1 MAADARDALAAPI
14 ATIVTV
20 ASVGRAAHVARQHEG
35 LDLWAPDVRR
45 VVVQIGDRT
54 WPIPGADIVDCTGP
68 GPVRLGEARNAG
80 AAAAL
85 SGHSAT
91 GSISAT
97 APVDPSADAS
107 NADTDSADPGLLVFL
122 DADCVPA
129 PGLVDRYLDAATRD
143 PGAVLCGPVTYLAEG
158 TGEVGVAK
166 LPALIDPHPAR
177 PDPPAGTLRRAT
189 EREYDLFWLLSFAVT
204 AATWRRIADDFGG
217 FHEGYAGYGAED
229 TDFGAQL
236 LAHGIPLTWVGGAH
250 ALHQWHPVSSPP
262 VEHLDDILRNGAL
275 FRDRHGRWP
284 MEGWL
289 RRFEEMGLVRRDGGD
304 WVRADG

>member
-1 MAADARDALAAPI
+1 MAADPNTPVTVI
-14 ATIVTV
+14 TV
-20 ASVGRAAHVARQHEG
+20 ASRGRADHVARQHEG
-35 LDLWAPDVRR
+35 LDLWAPNARR

-54 WPIPGADIVDCTGP
+54 WPIPGAEIVDRTGP

-80 AAAAL
+80 A
-85 SGHSAT
+85 
-91 GSISAT
+91 
-97 APVDPSADAS
+97 
-107 NADTDSADPGLLVFL
+107 DSADSGLLVFL

-129 PGLVDRYLDAATRD
+129 PGLIAGYAAAAERD
-143 PGAVLCGPVTYLAEG
+143 PGAVLSGPVTYLAKG
-158 TGEVGVAK
+158 TGEAGVVK
-166 LPALIDPHPAR
+166 LPELIAPHPAR
-177 PDPPAGTLRRAT
+177 PNPPADELRRAT
-189 EREYDLFWLLSFAVT
+189 VAEHDLFWSLSFAVT

-275 FRDRHGRWP
+275 FRDRHGHWP

-304 WVRADG
+304 WVRTDG

>member
-1 MAADARDALAAPI
+1 M
-14 ATIVTV
+14 
-20 ASVGRAAHVARQHEG
+20 
-35 LDLWAPDVRR
+35 
-45 VVVQIGDRT
+45 
-54 WPIPGADIVDCTGP
+54 
-68 GPVRLGEARNAG
+68 
-80 AAAAL
+80 
-85 SGHSAT
+85 
-91 GSISAT
+91 
-97 APVDPSADAS
+97 
-107 NADTDSADPGLLVFL
+107 
-122 DADCVPA
+122 PA
-129 PGLVDRYLDAATRD
+129 PGLVDRYLDAAGRD

-158 TGEVGVAK
+158 TGEVVVAK

-189 EREYDLFWLLSFAVT
+189 EREHDLFWSLSFAVT
-204 AATWRRIADDFGG
+204 AAAWRRIGDAFGG
-217 FHEGYAGYGAED
+217 FHPGYAGYGAED

-289 RRFEEMGLVRRDGGD
+289 RRFEEMGLVRRDGDD
-304 WVRADG
+304 WVKVAR

>member
-1 MAADARDALAAPI
+1 MAADGRCGFAASAPTALAATAANRAR

-20 ASVGRAAHVARQHEG
+20 ASVGRADHVARQHEG
-35 LDLWAPDVRR
+35 LDLWAPEAHRI
-45 VVVQIGDRT
+45 VVQIGPDT
-54 WPIPGADIVDCTGP
+54 WPVPGARIVDRTGP

-85 SGHSAT
+85 DCPSGPPAT
-91 GSISAT
+91 II
-97 APVDPSADAS
+97 
-107 NADTDSADPGLLVFL
+107 FL

-129 PGLVDRYLDAATRD
+129 PDLVDRYLDAAGRD

-158 TGEVGVAK
+158 TGEVVVAK

-189 EREYDLFWLLSFAVT
+189 EREHDLFWSLSFAVT
-204 AATWRRIADDFGG
+204 AAAWRRIGDAFGG
-217 FHEGYAGYGAED
+217 FHPGYAGYGAED

-289 RRFEEMGLVRRDGGD
+289 RRFEEMGLVRRDGDD
-304 WVRADG
+304 WVKVAR